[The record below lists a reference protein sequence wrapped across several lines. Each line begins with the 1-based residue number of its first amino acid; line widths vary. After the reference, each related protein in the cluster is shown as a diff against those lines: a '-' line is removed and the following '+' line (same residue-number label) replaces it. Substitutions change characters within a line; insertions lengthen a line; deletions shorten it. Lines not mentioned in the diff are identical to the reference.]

1 MIIKHLE
8 ASCWFLILFFIEF
21 CRLGGPT
28 TTTGLWG
35 VCGEDSQRHVWR
47 RACSSVWGSRQAVW
61 VQTDD
66 GIHWRKPWLCL
77 CHVYQQVKYSSSG
90 LNCAIVYRGGCT
102 TKNILYREAA
112 QRAIQ
117 MLDNYKV
124 RPGKFIGVCVSLDN
138 CRLFIGSI
146 PKEKTKDEVMA
157 EMKKVVILVLILNLT
172 TDPQA
177 SDRAKVMRQLFR
189 SL

>member
-1 MIIKHLE
+1 MY
-8 ASCWFLILFFIEF
+8 FIEC

-28 TTTGLWG
+28 ATTRLWG

-47 RACSSVWGSRQAVW
+47 WACPSLWESRQAVW

-66 GIHWRKPWLCL
+66 GVHWRKPWLCL
-77 CHVYQQVKYSSSG
+77 CHVYQQVKYTSG
-90 LNCAIVYRGGCT
+90 LNCVGLVIGFD
-102 TKNILYREAA
+102 TKPKCLCREAA

-146 PKEKTKDEVMA
+146 PREKTKEEVMA
-157 EMKKVVILVLILNLT
+157 EMKKVAVLVSDLGVMLTALLNSVL
-172 TDPQA
+172 
-177 SDRAKVMRQLFR
+177 R
-189 SL
+189 

>member
-1 MIIKHLE
+1 M
-8 ASCWFLILFFIEF
+8 
-21 CRLGGPT
+21 
-28 TTTGLWG
+28 
-35 VCGEDSQRHVWR
+35 
-47 RACSSVWGSRQAVW
+47 
-61 VQTDD
+61 
-66 GIHWRKPWLCL
+66 
-77 CHVYQQVKYSSSG
+77 
-90 LNCAIVYRGGCT
+90 
-102 TKNILYREAA
+102 YREAA

-146 PKEKTKDEVMA
+146 PKEKTKEEVMA

-177 SDRAKVMRQLFR
+177 SWGNQR
-189 SL
+189 